1 MPTRPPTGQATR
13 LTYVHISGL
22 DSPSPSPSPS
32 HHHHP
37 PTAAATAIAIAI
49 SNSELIDISSSSDPT
64 LSDPDSISPSP
75 PFNASSEP
83 LRSFAEQTPRRRPR
97 KSSGLPAEIR
107 AGDTGAPSL
116 TSLASLQ
123 SNLPA
128 SPPRSSAADG
138 STKRGSKRRKARS
151 LLRRFKHFAI
161 KHTWVL
167 PLIIMSILG
176 ALYAV
181 NPTESNPIRHFI
193 FLSYELPLESGA
205 DPTTPTQYGKGP
217 WDIAF
222 VTFYTVVLSF
232 TREFI
237 MQEFLRPLAKKAG
250 LKSRAK
256 QARFMEQLYTAI
268 YFGFLG
274 PAGMYVMSHTPIWY
288 FNTRAIKDFKELVG
302 HHIVSLALI
311 ALSYRFHFTYMGL
324 AVYITHDIS
333 DFFLATSKT
342 LNYIDHWATGPYF
355 FLFMCIW
362 GYLRHYLNLRIIWS
376 LFTEFKTIGPYEL
389 NWETQQY
396 KCDISFVITLA
407 LLSSL
412 QALNLFWWFF
422 IVRIAYRFVVY
433 QTADDDRSEAE
444 VSDTEEIETTT
455 EKTSTAQPLLN
466 GHATGVNGHANGS
479 VVNRANGTA
488 SKNKSNR

>member
-1 MPTRPPTGQATR
+1 MASAEPF
-13 LTYVHISGL
+13 
-22 DSPSPSPSPS
+22 
-32 HHHHP
+32 
-37 PTAAATAIAIAI
+37 
-49 SNSELIDISSSSDPT
+49 
-64 LSDPDSISPSP
+64 P
-75 PFNASSEP
+75 PFNTSAEP
-83 LRSFAEQTPRRRPR
+83 LRSLAEQTPRRRPR

-123 SNLPA
+123 SNLSA
-128 SPPRSSAADG
+128 SPPRSSTADG

-151 LLRRFKHFAI
+151 LLRRFKHFTI

-167 PLIIMSILG
+167 PLIILIVFG

-181 NPTESNPIRHFI
+181 YPTESNPIHRFI
-193 FLSYELPLESGA
+193 FLSYKLPLESGA
-205 DPTTPTQYGKGP
+205 DPTTPAQYGKGP

-237 MQEFLRPLAKKAG
+237 MQEFLRPLARKAG
-250 LKSRAK
+250 LKSRTK

-274 PAGMYVMSHTPIWY
+274 PAGMYVMSHTPVWY
-288 FNTRAIKDFKELVG
+288 FNTRGMYENFPHRTHAADFKFYYLFQAAYWAQQAIVLLLGLEERRKDFKELVG

-311 ALSYRFHFTYMGL
+311 GLSYRFHFTYMGL

-355 FLFMCIW
+355 FVFMCVW
-362 GYLRHYLNLRIIWS
+362 AYLRHYLNLSIIWS
-376 LFTEFKTIGPYEL
+376 LFTEFKTVGPYGVD
-389 NWETQQY
+389 WEAQQY
-396 KCDISFVITLA
+396 KCDLSFFITLA

-433 QTADDDRSEAE
+433 QTAEDDRSEAE
-444 VSDTEEIETTT
+444 VSDTEGVEVIA
-455 EKTSTAQPLLN
+455 EKTSATQPLLN
-466 GHATGVNGHANGS
+466 GHATGANGHANGS
-479 VVNRANGTA
+479 IINRPNGTA
-488 SKNKSNR
+488 SKKKSTR

>member
-1 MPTRPPTGQATR
+1 MA
-13 LTYVHISGL
+13 S
-22 DSPSPSPSPS
+22 
-32 HHHHP
+32 
-37 PTAAATAIAIAI
+37 A
-49 SNSELIDISSSSDPT
+49 E
-64 LSDPDSISPSP
+64 
-75 PFNASSEP
+75 PFPKFTTSAEP
-83 LRSFAEQTPRRRPR
+83 LRSYAEQSTPRRRPR

-116 TSLASLQ
+116 HTSLASLQ
-123 SNLPA
+123 SNLSA
-128 SPPRSSAADG
+128 SPPRSAAADG
-138 STKRGSKRRKARS
+138 NTKRGAKRRKARS
-151 LLRRFKHFAI
+151 LLRRFKHFAL

-167 PLIIMSILG
+167 PLIILG
-176 ALYAV
+176 VVGVLYAV
-181 NPTESNPIRHFI
+181 NPTESNPVHRFI
-193 FLSYELPLESGA
+193 FLSYKLPREPGA
-205 DPTTPTQYGKGP
+205 DPATPVQYGKGP

-250 LKSRAK
+250 LKSRGK
-256 QARFMEQLYTAI
+256 QSRFMEQLYTAI

-288 FNTRAIKDFKELVG
+288 FNTRAMYENFPHRTHAADFKFYYLFQAAYWAQQAIVLLLGLEERRKDFKELVG

-311 ALSYRFHFTYMGL
+311 GLSYRFHFTYMGL

-362 GYLRHYLNLRIIWS
+362 AYLRHFLNLRIIWS
-376 LFTEFKTIGPYEL
+376 LFTEFKTVGPYEL

-396 KCDISFVITLA
+396 KCDISFVITLT
-407 LLSSL
+407 LLSAL

-433 QTADDDRSEAE
+433 NTADDDRSEAE
-444 VSDTEEIETTT
+444 ISEPEEVEAINEKATTT
-455 EKTSTAQPLLN
+455 RSLIN

-479 VVNRANGTA
+479 AVSRANGTA
-488 SKNKSNR
+488 SKKKSSR